1 MDNYADI
8 MRHARY
14 TLKKHRT
21 MTVGNRAAQFAPFA
35 VLTGYE
41 EAVDETAL
49 LTDMQRELTEDEQDM
64 LNQKLRM
71 LAENKSEHPAVAV
84 TYFQPDARKSGGA
97 YVTAAGN
104 LRFLDEAEMLL
115 KLTDST
121 AIPIPNI
128 TDIQIR
134 RN

>member
-1 MDNYADI
+1 MNNYADI

-14 TLKKHRT
+14 TLKKHRA
-21 MTVGNRAAQFAPFA
+21 MAIGNRAAQFAPFA
-35 VLTGYE
+35 ALTGYE
-41 EAVDETAL
+41 EAVDETAR
-49 LTDMQRELTEDEQDM
+49 LTDAQRELTEDEQNT

-71 LAENKSEHPAVAV
+71 LAENESAHPAVSV

-97 YVTAAGN
+97 YITAVGN
-104 LRFLDEAEMLL
+104 LRFLDETEMLL
-115 KLTDST
+115 RLTDST